1 MSRLVVVSNR
11 VAPITEG
18 EPTAGGLA
26 AGVLDALKQKGGI
39 WFGWSGEI
47 TEDAAAAAHVER
59 TVGSIT
65 LYTVDLAR
73 SDYDAFYRGFANG
86 TLWPT
91 LHYQVGHA
99 HFDWAEFSG
108 YRRVNT
114 LFAQALARLVRPDD
128 LIWAH
133 DYHLLCLAEA
143 LREAGLRNRMGLF
156 LHTPFPA
163 PAVFMTNPAHEALVR
178 AMCQFDL
185 LGFQTEDDRSAF
197 ADYVVRQAGGSAQ
210 DAGALAAFDRTVKTG
225 VYPIGVHVDEV
236 RHEAEAPHNQRYASR
251 LRASL
256 LGRPLIL
263 SVDRLDY
270 SKGLRP
276 RFIAFERFLERYPRH
291 HAHVVFM
298 QIAPPS
304 RGDIETYREI
314 RRELEAEAGRINGRF
329 AEVDWMPLRYLNRGF
344 ARSALMPLYA
354 EAQVG
359 LVTPLRDGM
368 NLVAKEYVAAQDP
381 DNPGVLVLSQ
391 FAGAA
396 RELDAALIVNPYDEA
411 GVAAAL
417 DRGLA
422 MACGERRERH
432 AAMLR
437 VMRRNSL
444 DAWRDRFEADLRG
457 GPAIASAA

>member
-1 MSRLVVVSNR
+1 M
-11 VAPITEG
+11 
-18 EPTAGGLA
+18 
-26 AGVLDALKQKGGI
+26 
-39 WFGWSGEI
+39 
-47 TEDAAAAAHVER
+47 
-59 TVGSIT
+59 
-65 LYTVDLAR
+65 
-73 SDYDAFYRGFANG
+73 
-86 TLWPT
+86 
-91 LHYQVGHA
+91 
-99 HFDWAEFSG
+99 
-108 YRRVNT
+108 
-114 LFAQALARLVRPDD
+114 RPDD

-143 LREAGLRNRMGLF
+143 LREAGLRNRIGLF

-163 PAVFMTNPAHEALVR
+163 PAVFMTDPGACGADPRDVPVRPA
-178 AMCQFDL
+178 
-185 LGFQTEDDRSAF
+185 GFQTEDDRTAF
-197 ADYVVRQAGGSAQ
+197 ADYVLRQAGGSAL
-210 DAGALAAFDRTVKTG
+210 DAGALAAFGRTVKTG

-236 RHEAEAPHNQRYASR
+236 RARGGGAGQPALRVAAARQPAGTAADPERRPAGLLQGPAAS
-251 LRASL
+251 ASSRSS
-256 LGRPLIL
+256 G
-263 SVDRLDY
+263 SW
-270 SKGLRP
+270 SG
-276 RFIAFERFLERYPRH
+276 YPQH
-291 HAHVVFM
+291 QGQVVFM

-417 DRGLA
+417 DRGV
-422 MACGERRERH
+422 G
-432 AAMLR
+432 
-437 VMRRNSL
+437 
-444 DAWRDRFEADLRG
+444 DARATSGANATPRCCA
-457 GPAIASAA
+457 

>member
-11 VAPITEG
+11 VVPITEG
-18 EPTAGGLA
+18 EAAAGGLA
-26 AGVLDALKQKGGI
+26 VGVLDALRAKGGI

-47 TEDAAAAAHVER
+47 AASGESAANPPRE
-59 TVGSIT
+59 VGAIS
-65 LYTVDLAR
+65 LATVDLSR
-73 SDYDAFYRGFANG
+73 KDYDEFYRGFANG
-86 TLWPT
+86 MLWPT
-91 LHYQVGHA
+91 LHYQIGLGR
-99 HFDWAEFSG
+99 FDWTEFAG

-114 LFAQALARLVRPDD
+114 LFARCVAALLRKDD

-133 DYHLLCLAEA
+133 DYHLLCFAEA
-143 LREAGLRNRMGLF
+143 LREAGVTNRMGLF

-163 PAVFMTNPAHEALVR
+163 PPVLMTVPAHAELIR
-178 AMCQFDL
+178 AMCQFDV
-185 LGFQTEDDRSAF
+185 LGFQTEADRAAFVDYVTREAGGRALVGRRVSAF
-197 ADYVVRQAGGSAQ
+197 GRV
-210 DAGALAAFDRTVKTG
+210 VKTG
-225 VYPIGVHVDEV
+225 VYPIGVHVSQT
-236 RHEAEAPHNQRYASR
+236 RREAAAAANARQATQ

-256 LGRPLIL
+256 LDGPLIM

-270 SKGLRP
+270 SKGLRQ
-276 RFIAFERFLERYPRH
+276 RFGAFERFLQDYPAWRGG
-291 HAHVVFM
+291 VTFM

-304 RGDIETYREI
+304 RSDIQTYREI

-329 AEVDWMPLRYLNRGF
+329 AEVDWVPLRYLNRSF
-344 ARSALMPLYA
+344 ARGVLMPLYA
-354 EAQVG
+354 EARIG

-381 DNPGVLVLSQ
+381 DDPGVLVLSQ

-411 GVAAAL
+411 GIAMAL
-417 DRGLA
+417 DQGLSMPLA
-422 MACGERRERH
+422 ERRQRH
-432 AAMLR
+432 GAMLK

-457 GPAIASAA
+457 